1 MTDQTEHTEE
11 PITNDELMNDSE
23 PKVSNTPPQSP
34 LKAKPVITVEDS
46 LAVIKELIE
55 EIEADEAPIHTE
67 AVQNP
72 EVPSKM
78 SSYRHRFALY
88 RKNIHHKSSL
98 NQIDLFKSLA
108 KCLKSTDHSIQIL
121 PIRND
126 TKVHSVTTTDQIN
139 SIEQAGLQAYFKP
152 YKKTQNHLSGDY
164 HIASKLSFNDLK
176 DHKNVQTWL
185 NNHGYQM
192 LWSNCQTADMV
203 RIGFLSRVRNFTF
216 RDDLQ
221 NFITSSPEWK
231 SDPFQFRMYFDAFTV
246 KNQTA
251 YVLMVDAER
260 PKIEVGLQFFQTYYN
275 GKQRF
280 SPNCIDYLFLPLYK
294 KSYTEQDRTKII
306 TDHDYH
312 IGTNSIVA
320 IKGLQPL
327 DNLIKL
333 VSGVHTTIRK
343 LLLSIPA
350 PNTISGHLFLQI
362 ERQPV
367 ENWILCCFYSS
378 DAPKVTLK
386 LGSLNDTL
394 KRIVPQEQW
403 KNLFVD
409 DQGLTYND
417 QVAPLSKKKTWL
429 LREEAPQTTA
439 YVQQSFQNL
448 YTPAPKRSAEE
459 TNPEPQPG
467 TKQATATK
475 QRHTNYAQ
483 AAAVNPQKY
492 QVSTPDFKNTTTL
505 VAQVT
510 PNQQASATQ
519 PSQITT
525 TETAQLNITN
535 QRSQDLHELT
545 TVTNSHSN
553 ALLDLRDVVNTLAAT
568 QKRMSDDMLQLNH
581 NIHQK
586 FDIMANQ
593 MEHMSA
599 HMEEMTEVVNSLKHS
614 PTRSGGKL
622 LKGMHVPEITL
633 ADQQHYS

>member
-1 MTDQTEHTEE
+1 
-11 PITNDELMNDSE
+11 
-23 PKVSNTPPQSP
+23 
-34 LKAKPVITVEDS
+34 
-46 LAVIKELIE
+46 
-55 EIEADEAPIHTE
+55 
-67 AVQNP
+67 
-72 EVPSKM
+72 
-78 SSYRHRFALY
+78 
-88 RKNIHHKSSL
+88 
-98 NQIDLFKSLA
+98 
-108 KCLKSTDHSIQIL
+108 
-121 PIRND
+121 
-126 TKVHSVTTTDQIN
+126 
-139 SIEQAGLQAYFKP
+139 
-152 YKKTQNHLSGDY
+152 
-164 HIASKLSFNDLK
+164 
-176 DHKNVQTWL
+176 
-185 NNHGYQM
+185 
-192 LWSNCQTADMV
+192 
-203 RIGFLSRVRNFTF
+203 
-216 RDDLQ
+216 
-221 NFITSSPEWK
+221 
-231 SDPFQFRMYFDAFTV
+231 
-246 KNQTA
+246 
-251 YVLMVDAER
+251 
-260 PKIEVGLQFFQTYYN
+260 
-275 GKQRF
+275 
-280 SPNCIDYLFLPLYK
+280 
-294 KSYTEQDRTKII
+294 
-306 TDHDYH
+306 
-312 IGTNSIVA
+312 
-320 IKGLQPL
+320 
-327 DNLIKL
+327 
-333 VSGVHTTIRK
+333 
-343 LLLSIPA
+343 
-350 PNTISGHLFLQI
+350 
-362 ERQPV
+362 
-367 ENWILCCFYSS
+367 
-378 DAPKVTLK
+378 LK